1 MRVDGMCLLV
11 LGITPTVAWGCYPYI
26 CGRGVLSMAISTITL
41 QSATCPLCANRVSV
55 ALHAVAGVRNF
66 DVDLSDEIAVITYD
80 DDTVDDAVIRN
91 VIDEVNCDAHKTV
104 H

>member
-1 MRVDGMCLLV
+1 M
-11 LGITPTVAWGCYPYI
+11 
-26 CGRGVLSMAISTITL
+26 
-41 QSATCPLCANRVSV
+41 